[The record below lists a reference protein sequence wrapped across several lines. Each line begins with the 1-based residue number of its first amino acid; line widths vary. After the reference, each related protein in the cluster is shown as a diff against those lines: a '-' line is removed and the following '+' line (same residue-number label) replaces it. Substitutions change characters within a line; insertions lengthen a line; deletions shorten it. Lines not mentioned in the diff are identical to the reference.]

1 MKKELLCILGLL
13 CLSGAL
19 AAQPATA
26 DRHAARGMG
35 CEACY
40 ADNDK
45 TRPVRKD
52 ACLKCHGSY
61 ESMARR
67 TEKVVP
73 NPHFNHYGD
82 RDCTTCHKGHQH
94 SVVSCNACHQ
104 FDLKTT

>member
-52 ACLKCHGSY
+52 VGGH
-61 ESMARR
+61 
-67 TEKVVP
+67 
-73 NPHFNHYGD
+73 HF
-82 RDCTTCHKGHQH
+82 
-94 SVVSCNACHQ
+94 
-104 FDLKTT
+104 